1 MSQELPCKFET
12 FSGVCMVCGAEIGEE
27 CEVERERNRTMR
39 QVATA
44 VATGR
49 APTMKEVANVVRLKV
64 RP

>member
-1 MSQELPCKFET
+1 M
-12 FSGVCMVCGAEIGEE
+12 CMTCGAEIGEQ
-27 CEVERERNRTMR
+27 CEVERERNRAMR

-44 VATGR
+44 VASGR